1 MILIDKDIANPMILI
16 DKDIAQVLQDVFVKK
31 DVNTSINT
39 TNANNPMILIDKDI
53 AQVLQNLFVKQSDNP
68 QTGGP
73 GSTSQQT
80 GGPEST
86 SQQTGGP
93 GSTSQQTSIKP
104 EETDSKQKATL
115 VSKKY
120 KGLNGEPY
128 TLNKLVSQQE
138 NPLKKVDMGFLD
150 IYLKSKGESL
160 VEIPDEKKNPDT
172 NTKKT

>member
-1 MILIDKDIANPMILI
+1 
-16 DKDIAQVLQDVFVKK
+16 
-31 DVNTSINT
+31 
-39 TNANNPMILIDKDI
+39 MILIDKDI